1 VGFFILPKKRK
12 EIIIMTKQER
22 EIILEQ
28 INYLAKINNKIMN
41 TLDNDLFFSQAI
53 PMMTEI
59 RQNIQEIRN
68 LFDFIK

>member
-1 VGFFILPKKRK
+1 
-12 EIIIMTKQER
+12 MTKQER

-28 INYLAKINNKIMN
+28 INHLAKINNKIMN
-41 TLDNDLFFSQAI
+41 TLDNDLVFSQAI

-59 RQNIQEIRN
+59 RQNVQEIRN

>member
-1 VGFFILPKKRK
+1 
-12 EIIIMTKQER
+12 MTKQER

-59 RQNIQEIRN
+59 RQNVQEIRN